1 MYWDAFSMENPS
13 DTSSEPA
20 TAKLEWVSP
29 LETLTSMSV
38 AEVTGWQNQ
47 PAADGAGPD
56 GTADGS

>member
-1 MYWDAFSMENPS
+1 MEKPS

-20 TAKLEWVSP
+20 IAKLEWVSP

-38 AEVTGWQNQ
+38 AEVTGWQAQ

-56 GTADGS
+56 GTADAS